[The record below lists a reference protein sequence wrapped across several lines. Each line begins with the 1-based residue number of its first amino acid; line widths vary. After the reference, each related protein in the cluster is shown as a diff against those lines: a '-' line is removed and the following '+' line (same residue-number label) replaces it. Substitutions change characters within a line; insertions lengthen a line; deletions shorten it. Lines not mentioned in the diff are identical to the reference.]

1 LVSWEITPGVVIKEG
16 IMTRRAFI
24 SAAVFATAAVLS
36 LISAPLIAQGPSA
49 SEAELTASDGWSLD
63 KHRTLAKIVQRQLGV
78 KEGWQAPRTAWG
90 HPDLTGAWT
99 SDSVHGIPRE
109 RPAAQGTRMFVTE
122 DEYKDRAKRE
132 EQTRQNAYNASG
144 ANTGGRDRALR
155 GQTTFRLTSLI
166 VSPANGRLPAI
177 TPFAETRRAPRDRG
191 SFGEGPFNT
200 FEDFTLYDRC
210 ITRGIVGSVMPVP
223 YGNGNVILQTPD
235 QFVISYEM
243 IHDTRIVPVDGRH
256 HLASSIRQ
264 YLGDSRGTWQGD
276 TLVIE
281 TTNFT
286 DRTGVQGGN
295 GNGLRHSEAMRLTE
309 HFTRISDDILLYDM
323 TIDDPKTYTKPW
335 TVAVPLISP
344 PGFKPLPYECHEGN
358 GAIKYIMSAERAEDR
373 ALEEDLKNGIVRKR
387 RPVQGNIDD
396 APEP

>member
-1 LVSWEITPGVVIKEG
+1 MMMHRVLVSVAV
-16 IMTRRAFI
+16 
-24 SAAVFATAAVLS
+24 SATVAVLG
-36 LISAPLIAQGPSA
+36 LISVPLIAQGPSS
-49 SEAELTASDGWSLD
+49 SESDLTATDGWSLE
-63 KHRTLAKIVQRQLGV
+63 KHRNLARLIQRQIGV
-78 KEGWQAPRTAWG
+78 KDGWQAPRTAWG

-99 SDSVHGIPRE
+99 SDSVHGVPRE
-109 RPAAQGTRMFVTE
+109 RPVALGNRLFVTE
-122 DEYKDRAKRE
+122 DEYKDRVARE
-132 EQTRQNAYNASG
+132 EKTRQSAYNASG

-166 VSPANGRLPAI
+166 VSPANGRMPAV
-177 TPFAETRRAPRDRG
+177 TPFAESRRAPRDRG

-256 HLASSIRQ
+256 HIASSIRQ
-264 YLGDSRGTWQGD
+264 YLGDSRGSWQGD

-295 GNGLRHSEAMRLTE
+295 GNGLRHSEGMRLTE
-309 HFTRISDDILLYDM
+309 HFTRIGDNVLLYDM
-323 TIDDPKTYTKPW
+323 TIDDPKTYTKSW
-335 TVAVPLISP
+335 TVAIPLISP

-387 RPVQGNIDD
+387 RPVQGNIDGP
-396 APEP
+396 PEN

>member
-1 LVSWEITPGVVIKEG
+1 MMTHRALVSVAVSATITLAG
-16 IMTRRAFI
+16 
-24 SAAVFATAAVLS
+24 
-36 LISAPLIAQGPSA
+36 LITVELVAQSPYSP
-49 SEAELTASDGWSLD
+49 ETELFSSDGWNLD
-63 KHRTLAKIVQRQLGV
+63 KHRALARIIQRQIGV

-90 HPDLTGAWT
+90 HPEVAGAWT
-99 SDSVHGIPRE
+99 SDSVHGVPRE
-109 RPAAQGTRMFVTE
+109 RPVAQGTRMFVTE
-122 DEYKDRAKRE
+122 GEYSERVKRE
-132 EQTRQNAYNASG
+132 EQTRQNAYSASG

-166 VSPANGRLPAI
+166 VSPANGRMPAI
-177 TPFAETRRAPRDRG
+177 TPFGESRRAPRDRG

-243 IHDTRIVPVDGRH
+243 IHDTRVVPVDGRPH
-256 HLASSIRQ
+256 IPSSIRQ
-264 YLGDSRGTWQGD
+264 YLGDSRGSWRGD

-295 GNGLRHSEAMRLTE
+295 GNGLRHSDEMRLVE
-309 HFTRISDDILLYDM
+309 HFTRIADDVLLYDM
-323 TIDDPKTYTKPW
+323 TIDDPKTYTKSW
-335 TVAVPLISP
+335 TVAIPLISP
-344 PGFKPLPYECHEGN
+344 AGFKPLPYECHEGN
-358 GAIKYIMSAERAEDR
+358 GAIKYIMSAERAEDV
-373 ALEEDLKNGIVRKR
+373 ALEEDLKKGIVRKR
-387 RPVQGNIDD
+387 RPVQNNIDD
-396 APEP
+396 APQP

>member
-1 LVSWEITPGVVIKEG
+1 M
-16 IMTRRAFI
+16 MTHRFA
-24 SAAVFATAAVLS
+24 SAAVSATVAVLG
-36 LISAPLIAQGPSA
+36 LVSAPLIAQNPSV
-49 SEAELTASDGWSLD
+49 SESDLTATDGWNLE
-63 KHRTLAKIVQRQLGV
+63 KHRALARIIQRQIGV
-78 KEGWQAPRTAWG
+78 KDGWQAPRTAWG

-99 SDSVHGIPRE
+99 SDSVHGVPRE
-109 RPAAQGTRMFVTE
+109 RPVAQGTRMFVTE
-122 DEYKDRAKRE
+122 DEYAARVKRE
-132 EQTRQNAYNASG
+132 EQTRQSAYNASG

-166 VSPANGRLPAI
+166 VSPANGRMPAV
-177 TPFAETRRAPRDRG
+177 TPFGESRRAPRDRG

-256 HLASSIRQ
+256 HIASSIRQ
-264 YLGDSRGTWQGD
+264 YLGDSRGQWQGD

-295 GNGLRHSEAMRLTE
+295 GNGLRHSEGMRLTE
-309 HFTRISDDILLYDM
+309 HFTRIADSVLLYDM
-323 TIDDPKTYTKPW
+323 TIDDPKTYTKSW
-335 TVAVPLISP
+335 TVAIPLISP

-373 ALEEDLKNGIVRKR
+373 ALEEDLKKGIVRKR
-387 RPVQGNIDD
+387 RPVQGNIDG
-396 APEP
+396 APEQ

>member
-1 LVSWEITPGVVIKEG
+1 
-16 IMTRRAFI
+16 MTRRALTSVLTSGI
-24 SAAVFATAAVLS
+24 LAVVGFV
-36 LISAPLIAQGPSA
+36 SAPLIAQGPALGESD
-49 SEAELTASDGWSLD
+49 LTATDGWNLE
-63 KHRTLAKIVQRQLGV
+63 KHRALARILQRQIGV
-78 KEGWQAPRTAWG
+78 KDGWQAPRTAWG

-99 SDSVHGIPRE
+99 SDSVHGVPRE
-109 RPAAQGTRMFVTE
+109 RPVAQGTRMFVTE
-122 DEYKDRAKRE
+122 EEYADRVKRE
-132 EQTRQNAYNASG
+132 EQTRRSAYNASG

-155 GQTTFRLTSLI
+155 GQTTFRLTSLM
-166 VSPANGRLPAI
+166 VSPANGRMPAI
-177 TPFAETRRAPRDRG
+177 TPFGESRRAPRDRG

-256 HLASSIRQ
+256 HIASSIRQ
-264 YLGDSRGTWQGD
+264 YLGDSRGGWQGD

-295 GNGLRHSEAMRLTE
+295 GNGLRHSEGMRLTE
-309 HFTRISDDILLYDM
+309 HFTRIADSVLLYDM
-323 TIDDPKTYTKPW
+323 TIDDPKTYTKSW
-335 TVAVPLISP
+335 TVAIPLISP

-373 ALEEDLKNGIVRKR
+373 ALEEDLKKGIVRKR
-387 RPVQGNIDD
+387 RPVQGNIDG
-396 APEP
+396 APEQ

>member
-1 LVSWEITPGVVIKEG
+1 MMTHRALVSVAVSATITLAG
-16 IMTRRAFI
+16 
-24 SAAVFATAAVLS
+24 
-36 LISAPLIAQGPSA
+36 LITVELVAQSPYSP
-49 SEAELTASDGWSLD
+49 ETELFSSDGWNLD
-63 KHRTLAKIVQRQLGV
+63 KHRALARIIQRQIGV

-90 HPDLTGAWT
+90 HPELAGAWT
-99 SDSVHGIPRE
+99 SDSVHGVPRE
-109 RPAAQGTRMFVTE
+109 RPVAQGTRMFVTE
-122 DEYKDRAKRE
+122 GEYSERVKRE
-132 EQTRQNAYNASG
+132 EQTRQNAYSASG

-166 VSPANGRLPAI
+166 VSPANGRMPAI
-177 TPFAETRRAPRDRG
+177 TPFGESRRAPRDRG

-243 IHDTRIVPVDGRH
+243 IHDTRVVPVDGRPH
-256 HLASSIRQ
+256 IPSSIRQ
-264 YLGDSRGTWQGD
+264 YLGDSRGSWRGD

-295 GNGLRHSEAMRLTE
+295 GNGLRHSDEMRLVE
-309 HFTRISDDILLYDM
+309 HFTRIADDVLLYDM
-323 TIDDPKTYTKPW
+323 TIDDPKTYTKSW
-335 TVAVPLISP
+335 TVAIPLISP
-344 PGFKPLPYECHEGN
+344 AGFKPLPYECHEGN
-358 GAIKYIMSAERAEDR
+358 GAIKYIMSAERAEDV
-373 ALEEDLKNGIVRKR
+373 ALEEDLKKGIVRKR
-387 RPVQGNIDD
+387 RPVQNNIDD
-396 APEP
+396 APQP

>member
-1 LVSWEITPGVVIKEG
+1 
-16 IMTRRAFI
+16 MTRRAFI
-24 SAAVFATAAVLS
+24 CAVLS
-36 LISAPLIAQGPSA
+36 AIVAVLGFISAPLIAQGPSTTG
-49 SEAELTASDGWSLD
+49 EAALTASDGWSLE
-63 KHRTLAKIVQRQLGV
+63 KHRTLARMIQRQIGV
-78 KEGWQAPRTAWG
+78 KDGWQAPRTAWG
-90 HPDLTGAWT
+90 HPELAGAWT
-99 SDSVHGIPRE
+99 SDSVHGVPRE
-109 RPAAQGTRMFVTE
+109 RPVAQGNRMFVTD
-122 DEYKDRAKRE
+122 DEYADRVKRE
-132 EQTRQNAYNASG
+132 EQTRQTAYNASG

-166 VSPANGRLPAI
+166 VSPANGRMPAV
-177 TPFAETRRAPRDRG
+177 TPFGESRRASRDRG

-243 IHDTRIVPVDGRH
+243 IHDTRVVPVDGRH
-256 HLASSIRQ
+256 HIASSIRQ
-264 YLGDSRGTWQGD
+264 YLGDSRGSWQGD

-295 GNGLRHSEAMRLTE
+295 GNGLRHSADMRLTE
-309 HFTRISDDILLYDM
+309 HFTRIADNVLLYDM
-323 TIDDPKTYTKPW
+323 TIDDPKTYTKSW
-335 TVAVPLISP
+335 TVAIPLISP

-358 GAIKYIMSAERAEDR
+358 GAIKYIMSAERAEDK
-373 ALEEDLKNGIVRKR
+373 ALEDDLKKGIVRKR
-387 RPVQGNIDD
+387 RPVQGNIDG
-396 APEP
+396 APEQ